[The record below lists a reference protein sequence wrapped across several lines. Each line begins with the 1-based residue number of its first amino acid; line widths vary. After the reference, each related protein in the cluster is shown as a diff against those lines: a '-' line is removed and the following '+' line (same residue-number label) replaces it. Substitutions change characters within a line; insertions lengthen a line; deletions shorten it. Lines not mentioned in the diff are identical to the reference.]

1 MLQINLFHEIQ
12 RAEFERKY
20 DPVRIAVVVF
30 IVGLLGFGLWT
41 ALLYL
46 RYRPLRESV
55 ESLQK
60 QMKTIEPQT
69 KQAEV
74 QLAELPAYQSEF
86 ALLKKRAEG
95 KSLISKDMEVF
106 KSCMLPNLYVKKL
119 AITREVVLEKV
130 AGPKNKKGQPTVITK
145 TVSFNQLN
153 FEVTYSEPTKPKSL
167 EQRDQLIE
175 LFTHSEQLRQI
186 AMETTDDGK
195 VVNKLKVVNFSTTEP
210 MTNEPAIGTLNLNV
224 ELKK

>member
-20 DPVRIAVVVF
+20 DPVRIAMVVF

-60 QMKTIEPQT
+60 QMKALDPQT
-69 KQAEV
+69 KDAELK
-74 QLAELPAYQSEF
+74 LAELPAYQGEF

-106 KSCMLPNLYVKKL
+106 KSCMLPNLFVKKL
-119 AITREVVLEKV
+119 AITREVVSEKV
-130 AGPKNKKGQPTVITK
+130 AGPKNKKGQPTVILK
-145 TVSFNQLN
+145 AVSFNLLN
-153 FEVTYSEPTKPKSL
+153 FEATYSEPTKPKSL
-167 EQRDQLIE
+167 EERDRLID

-186 AMETTDDGK
+186 ALETTDDGK

-210 MTNEPAIGTLNLNV
+210 MGNEPAVGTLSINV